1 MVGPLLGLKG
11 DEDSGDADV
20 MAMMVVSMLMM
31 MMTKMMATI
40 TMARMIVRTGMM
52 TATRTTRDFAF

>member
-1 MVGPLLGLKG
+1 
-11 DEDSGDADV
+11 
-20 MAMMVVSMLMM
+20 MAMMVVSMLM

-52 TATRTTRDFAF
+52 TATRTTRDFF